1 MITTIAW
8 ILLVVVLFIFSF
20 ALFLFLWHPSKKE
33 EPEVNT
39 DTSIPAYRHAKKEE
53 AGEDYS
59 WKTERYLSEAEL
71 RWPQLPLMLE
81 RIQLDHTL
89 LMHWKGLSKS
99 KHDLLFSL
107 TDRASAEALFEAVEQ
122 ISEADEIPDADFWIL
137 IPLSDEETLS
147 ETEVYEYFETNNL
160 QIDTMIACEEG
171 FINMPGMGGYEA
183 CIGLGT
189 RAYCKYQITGDN
201 EEYDWM
207 ASLQSSSLFEPSW
220 NTSAEIGVQAIYDKL
235 PSLIHLELKLKKFY
249 GNKAMQDIM
258 RLYPSTESWFYPV
271 LEKDD
276 TTLYVYADTTE
287 ILHQADAVL
296 EKYAKDSHIE
306 MNILKIHEADK
317 PVSVDDREYLYLKQ
331 AIEKSFE
338 IQAVIP
344 VLSLLK
350 DDSLHHFKTIY
361 FMPSYDHMQIS
372 SSGSVAFYRNLLNGT
387 KV

>member
-8 ILLVVVLFIFSF
+8 ILLIIVLVIFSF
-20 ALFLFLWHPSKKE
+20 ALFLFLWHPSEKK
-33 EPEVNT
+33 EPEVIT
-39 DTSIPAYRHAKKEE
+39 DISIPSYKHAKKE
-53 AGEDYS
+53 AGENYS
-59 WKTERYLSEAEL
+59 WKTERYLNEAEL

-107 TDRASAEALFEAVEQ
+107 TDRASAESLFEAVEQ
-122 ISEADEIPDADFWIL
+122 ISEADEIPDADFWIM
-137 IPLSDEETLS
+137 IPLSDEEDLS
-147 ETEVYEYFETNNL
+147 ETEVYESFETNNI
-160 QIDTMIACEEG
+160 QIDAMLACGEG

-207 ASLQSSSLFEPSW
+207 ASLQSALFKPCW
-220 NTSAEIGVQAIYDKL
+220 NTSAEMGVQAIYDNL

-276 TTLYVYADTTE
+276 TTLYVYADNTE

-296 EKYAKDSHIE
+296 EKYAKDSDIE
-306 MNILKIHEADK
+306 MNILKIHEADS
-317 PVSVDDREYLYLKQ
+317 PVPADDREYLYLKQ
-331 AIEKSFE
+331 AVKQSFE

-344 VLSLLK
+344 VLSMLK
-350 DDSLHHFKTIY
+350 DDSIYHFKTMY
-361 FMPSYDHMQIS
+361 FMPSYDCMQIS
-372 SSGSVAFYRNLLNGT
+372 SSGSVAFYRNLLNGL
-387 KV
+387 KN